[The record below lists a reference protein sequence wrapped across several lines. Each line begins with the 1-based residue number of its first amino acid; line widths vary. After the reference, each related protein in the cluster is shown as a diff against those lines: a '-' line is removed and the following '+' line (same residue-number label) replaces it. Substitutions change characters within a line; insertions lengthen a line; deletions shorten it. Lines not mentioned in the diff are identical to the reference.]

1 MIGSALLLLRQ
12 ELTAYLITQGD
23 PANVI
28 IDNIGLFETEKGA
41 ELDESII
48 ITLVNIEEE
57 SSFKNGKSFMKWPD
71 GKARY
76 ENRPVFLNLYLLFSA
91 NYSGGVPPNNGYV
104 QALKRLSLVIEFFQ
118 GKNIFTPATSPVP
131 LPPELSDLSNP
142 DVASLKISMEMY
154 TLTFEQI
161 NHLWGSLG
169 GRQIPFA
176 MYKARMVAITERSVR
191 REAPL
196 IEEVDTNLTHKKN

>member
-76 ENRPVFLNLYLLFSA
+76 ENRPIFLNLYLLFSA

-191 REAPL
+191 REVPL

>member
-118 GKNIFTPATSPVP
+118 GKNIFTPATS
-131 LPPELSDLSNP
+131 
-142 DVASLKISMEMY
+142 
-154 TLTFEQI
+154 
-161 NHLWGSLG
+161 
-169 GRQIPFA
+169 
-176 MYKARMVAITERSVR
+176 
-191 REAPL
+191 
-196 IEEVDTNLTHKKN
+196 